1 MCTFCIKERKVGEN
15 KKIIGDKL
23 PINHNHALH
32 QERKGEAVL
41 PVRNNKFGHREA
53 PYMPSKRRKRIP
65 SVDA

>member
-53 PYMPSKRRKRIP
+53 PYMLSKRRKCIP